1 MALTVSIQSLLD
13 AGVHFGHQ
21 TRRWNPKMKPYIIG
35 ERSGIYV
42 IDLKQ
47 TLYALDEAY
56 SFVSSLA
63 STGQTIMFIGTK
75 KQAQEPIK
83 ETAEMCGMP
92 YVNQRWMGGMLTNF
106 QTIRSRV
113 KRMTELE
120 NLLDSQMVEN
130 YSKKE
135 RASLQK
141 ELQKLQAA
149 LNGIRDMQRLPAAVF
164 IVDTTYDDIAVKE
177 AQRLHIPIVA
187 LIDTNSDPDGIDYG
201 IPANDDSIGSIE
213 LICALMAQAITEGK
227 AATSLEEMQ
236 DADGATTSAPAEQSS
251 DAAPAAQPAPEAS
264 TDAKT
269 DTQPADETPAEP
281 AKEAVAEPAEEA
293 TAEPAAEE
301 AAADTADA
309 AQTEQAAATD
319 EQTDQASA

>member
-75 KQAQEPIK
+75 KQAQEPIR
-83 ETAEMCGMP
+83 EAAEMCGMP

-120 NLLDSQMVEN
+120 NLLGSQMVEN

-187 LIDTNSDPDGIDYG
+187 LLDTNSDPDGIDYG

-213 LICALMAQAITEGK
+213 LICALMAQAITEGA

-236 DADGATTSAPAEQSS
+236 QDSAETSASAPAEQGN
-251 DAAPAAQPAPEAS
+251 DAASAAQQAPETSA
-264 TDAKT
+264 DAK
-269 DTQPADETPAEP
+269 ADAEPGEETPAKP
-281 AKEAVAEPAEEA
+281 AQEAAAEPAEA
-293 TAEPAAEE
+293 PAAEE
-301 AAADTADA
+301 AAADAADA

>member
-75 KQAQEPIK
+75 KQAQEPIR
-83 ETAEMCGMP
+83 EAAEMCGMP

-120 NLLDSQMVEN
+120 NLLGSQMVEN

-187 LIDTNSDPDGIDYG
+187 LLDTNSDPDGIDYG

-213 LICALMAQAITEGK
+213 LICALMAQAITEGA

-236 DADGATTSAPAEQSS
+236 QDSAETSASAPAEQGN
-251 DAAPAAQPAPEAS
+251 DAASAAQQPPETSA
-264 TDAKT
+264 
-269 DTQPADETPAEP
+269 DTKADAEP
-281 AKEAVAEPAEEA
+281 VEEAPTKPAQEAAAEPAEA
-293 TAEPAAEE
+293 PAAEE
-301 AAADTADA
+301 AAADAADA